1 VAPLPRRV
9 AREFVP
15 VPERPLSEWTPDIA
29 RLVAFDDAEWL
40 AVERAYCGRLLAYVA
55 RRIPDRDAREDVV
68 QEVFLG
74 AVRGIRLYD
83 PAYTFEQ
90 FLFGICRNR
99 VIDHQRRQKP
109 TTLGGGL
116 DEEGGTPSVDDLVS
130 DDETPSRIARRKDLE
145 HEGARVLR
153 EIVRQWV
160 QETWSQGEFERLMVV
175 EALLAAGW
183 RNRDVW
189 SRLGL
194 RDESA
199 VAGIKFRAL
208 KRLREIALERG
219 ADRGLLAQV
228 GVALE
233 QEEGL
238 DLDVRSAWV
247 EGRASCPARHW
258 LARHLA
264 GTLPAGPASFV
275 RFHLDE
281 VRCPWCRANLDDLE
295 RREGEQGLAPLLE
308 RMGQSTI
315 QLLRSRNLPGPG
327 PAR

>member
-1 VAPLPRRV
+1 M
-9 AREFVP
+9 
-15 VPERPLSEWTPDIA
+15 SEWTPDIA

-40 AVERAYCGRLLAYVA
+40 AVERAFCGRLLAYVA

-74 AVRGIRLYD
+74 AVRGIQLYD

-109 TTLGGGL
+109 TALGGGR
-116 DEEGGTPSVDDLVS
+116 DEDDARPSVEDLVS
-130 DDETPSRIARRKDLE
+130 DDETPSRIARRNDLE
-145 HEGARVLR
+145 REGSRVLR
-153 EIVRQWV
+153 ELVRQWV
-160 QETWSQGEFERLMVV
+160 QETWSQGEFQRLIVV
-175 EALLAAGW
+175 EALFAAGW

-189 SRLGL
+189 TRLGL
-194 RDESA
+194 RDEST

-219 ADRGLLAQV
+219 SERELLAQV
-228 GVALE
+228 GTALDEE
-233 QEEGL
+233 QGL
-238 DLDVRSAWV
+238 DLDLKTAWV

-258 LARHLA
+258 LARQLA
-264 GTLPAGPASFV
+264 GTLPEGPASFV
-275 RFHLDE
+275 RFHLED

-295 RREGEQGLAPLLE
+295 RMEDERGLAPLLE

-315 QLLRSRNLPGPG
+315 QLLRSRSLGGPG
-327 PAR
+327 AVR

>member
-1 VAPLPRRV
+1 M
-9 AREFVP
+9 
-15 VPERPLSEWTPDIA
+15 SDWTPDIA
-29 RLVAFDDAEWL
+29 RLVALDDAEWL
-40 AVERAYCGRLLAYVA
+40 AVERAFCGRLLAYVA

-99 VIDHQRRQKP
+99 TIDHRRRQKP
-109 TTLGGGL
+109 TAIGGAGDD
-116 DEEGGTPSVDDLVS
+116 DESRFSVEDLVS
-130 DDETPSRIARRKDLE
+130 DDETPSRIARRRDLE
-145 HEGARVLR
+145 REGSRVLR

-160 QETWSQGEFERLMVV
+160 QETWAQGEFQRLIVV
-175 EALLAAGW
+175 EALIAAGW

-189 SRLGL
+189 TRFGL
-194 RDESA
+194 RDEST

-208 KRLREIALERG
+208 KRLREIVLERG
-219 ADRGLLAQV
+219 TDRDLLSQV
-228 GVALE
+228 GEAVE
-233 QEEGL
+233 HEEGL
-238 DLDVRSAWV
+238 DLDVRSAWI

-264 GTLPAGPASFV
+264 GTLPEGPSSFV
-275 RFHLDE
+275 QFHLDD

-295 RREGEQGLAPLLE
+295 EMEGQAGFAELLD
-308 RMGQSTI
+308 RVGRSTI
-315 QLLRSRNLPGPG
+315 QLLRSRSLDGG
-327 PAR
+327 EAAR

>member
-1 VAPLPRRV
+1 M
-9 AREFVP
+9 
-15 VPERPLSEWTPDIA
+15 SEWTPDIA

-40 AVERAYCGRLLAYVA
+40 AVERAFCGRLLAYVA

-74 AVRGIRLYD
+74 AVRGIQLYD

-109 TTLGGGL
+109 ATLGGGR
-116 DEEGGTPSVDDLVS
+116 DSDDARASVEDLVS
-130 DDETPSRIARRKDLE
+130 DDETPSRIARRHDLE
-145 HEGARVLR
+145 HEGSRVLR
-153 EIVRQWV
+153 ELVRLWV
-160 QETWSQGEFERLMVV
+160 QETWAQGEFQRLVVV

-189 SRLGL
+189 TRLGL
-194 RDESA
+194 RDEST

-219 ADRGLLAQV
+219 SDRELMAQV
-228 GVALE
+228 GTALE
-233 QEEGL
+233 QDEGL
-238 DLDVRSAWV
+238 DLDVKRAWV

-264 GTLPAGPASFV
+264 GTLPEGPASFV
-275 RFHLDE
+275 RFHLED

-295 RREGEQGLAPLLE
+295 RIEGEHGLAPLLE
-308 RMGQSTI
+308 RVGQSTI
-315 QLLRSRNLPGPG
+315 QLLRSRSLDGPG
-327 PAR
+327 RKA

>member
-1 VAPLPRRV
+1 M
-9 AREFVP
+9 
-15 VPERPLSEWTPDIA
+15 SDWTPDIA
-29 RLVAFDDAEWL
+29 RLVALDDAEWL
-40 AVERAYCGRLLAYVA
+40 AVERAFCGRLLAYVA

-68 QEVFLG
+68 QDVFLG

-99 VIDHQRRQKP
+99 VIDHQRKHKP
-109 TTLGGGL
+109 LTLGGGI
-116 DEEGGTPSVDDLVS
+116 DGDDARPSVEDLVI
-130 DDETPSRIARRKDLE
+130 DDETPSRIARRNDLE
-145 HEGARVLR
+145 REGSRVLR
-153 EIVRQWV
+153 ELVRLWV
-160 QETWSQGEFERLMVV
+160 QETWAQGEFQRLIVV

-189 SRLGL
+189 TRLGL
-194 RDESA
+194 RDEST

-219 ADRGLLAQV
+219 DDRELMAQV

-238 DLDVRSAWV
+238 DLDVKSAWV

-258 LARHLA
+258 LARYLA
-264 GTLPAGPASFV
+264 STLPEGPSSFV
-275 RFHLDE
+275 RFHLDDM
-281 VRCPWCRANLDDLE
+281 RCPWCRANLDDLE
-295 RREGEQGLAPLLE
+295 RLEGEQGLAPLLE
-308 RMGQSTI
+308 RVGQSTI
-315 QLLRSRNLPGPG
+315 QLLRSRSLDGPG
-327 PAR
+327 KAR

>member
-1 VAPLPRRV
+1 M
-9 AREFVP
+9 
-15 VPERPLSEWTPDIA
+15 SDWTPDIA
-29 RLVAFDDAEWL
+29 RLVALDDAEWL
-40 AVERAYCGRLLAYVA
+40 AVERAFCGRLLAYVA
-55 RRIPDRDAREDVV
+55 RRIPDRDARDDVV
-68 QEVFLG
+68 QDVFLG

-109 TTLGGGL
+109 MTLGGGRES
-116 DEEGGTPSVDDLVS
+116 DDARPSVEDLVS
-130 DDETPSRIARRKDLE
+130 DDETPSRIARRNDLE
-145 HEGARVLR
+145 RQGARVLR
-153 EIVRQWV
+153 ELVRLWV
-160 QETWSQGEFERLMVV
+160 QETWAQGEFQRLIVV

-189 SRLGL
+189 TRLGL
-194 RDESA
+194 RDEST

-219 ADRGLLAQV
+219 SDRELMAQV

-238 DLDVRSAWV
+238 DLDVKSAWV

-264 GTLPAGPASFV
+264 GTLPEGPTSFV
-275 RFHLDE
+275 RFHLDD

-295 RREGEQGLAPLLE
+295 RLEGEQGLAPLLE
-308 RMGQSTI
+308 RVGQSTI
-315 QLLRSRNLPGPG
+315 QLLRSRSLDGPG
-327 PAR
+327 KAR